1 MALYHYSIQR
11 YLDQWF
17 GKAEEKSGQQT
28 KERRQHAH
36 TRAKEEQ
43 RKRDEQ
49 SQQQSKGH
57 TENQKHKDERYF
69 ETILG
74 LKPGKTSDDIKNRY
88 RELVM
93 QYHPDRVAHLG
104 PKLREVAEQEMKE
117 INEAYDFF
125 RRKYGFS

>member
-28 KERRQHAH
+28 KNRRQHAD

-43 RKRDEQ
+43 RKGDEQ
-49 SQQQSKGH
+49 SQQKSKGH

-74 LKPGKTSDDIKNRY
+74 LKPGKNSDDIKNRY

-104 PKLREVAEQEMKE
+104 PKLREVAEHEMKE

-125 RRKYGFS
+125 KRKYGFS

>member
-17 GKAEEKSGQQT
+17 GKVKDKSGQQT
-28 KERRQHAH
+28 KEGRQHVH

-43 RKRDEQ
+43 RKTDEQ
-49 SQQQSKGH
+49 NQHQSKGH
-57 TENQKHKDERYF
+57 TEHQKHKDERYF
-69 ETILG
+69 EAILG
-74 LKPGKTSDDIKNRY
+74 LKPGKTSTDIKNRY

-104 PKLREVAEQEMKE
+104 PKLREFAEQQMKE

-125 RRKYGFS
+125 KNKYGLS

>member
-11 YLDQWF
+11 YLDKWF
-17 GKAEEKSGQQT
+17 GKVKDKSGQKT

-36 TRAKEEQ
+36 TRAKEKQ
-43 RKRDEQ
+43 RNKDEQ
-49 SQQQSKGH
+49 KQQQSRGH
-57 TENQKHKDERYF
+57 TKDLKHKDERYF

-74 LKPGKTSDDIKNRY
+74 LRPKKTSDGIKNRY

-104 PKLREVAEQEMKE
+104 PKLREVAEQQMKE
-117 INEAYDFF
+117 INEAYNFF
-125 RRKYGFS
+125 KSKYGL

>member
-1 MALYHYSIQR
+1 MSLYYYSIQR

-36 TRAKEEQ
+36 TRAKEKQ

-49 SQQQSKGH
+49 SQQQSKNH

-74 LKPGKTSDDIKNRY
+74 LKPDKSSDDIKNHY

-93 QYHPDRVAHLG
+93 QYHPDRVTHLG

-125 RRKYGFS
+125 RKKCGFS

>member
-17 GKAEEKSGQQT
+17 GKAEKKSGKQT
-28 KERRQHAH
+28 KERRRHAH

-43 RKRDEQ
+43 RKKNEQ
-49 SQQQSKGH
+49 KQQQFRGH
-57 TENQKHKDERYF
+57 TEDQKHKDERYF

-74 LKPGKTSDDIKNRY
+74 LRHNKTADDIKNRY

-117 INEAYDFF
+117 INEAYNFF
-125 RRKYGFS
+125 KSKYGL